1 MDHRTFRILI
11 AVLLI
16 VFVVVTLTF
25 QSICA
30 PDKNPVSAAVS
41 SYVDKNFTE
50 PAPQRIDP
58 LSYDGVK
65 KVIVRWVSQ
74 YCKR

>member
-11 AVLLI
+11 AVVLI
-16 VFVVVTLTF
+16 IFVVATLTF

-30 PDKNPVSAAVS
+30 PNKNLVSAAVS
-41 SYVDKNFTE
+41 TYVDKTYTE